1 MVESGL
7 VAFDMDG
14 TLLNGRV
21 VFEAAE
27 HWGFRKNVLKIMG
40 LNIEKYRQSEAIAS
54 LFKGLDKEEVLE
66 VVKKIPLIPDCEETI
81 RSLKASGYKIG
92 IISDSYTFVT
102 EYLKARLALDFD
114 EANILEEQNGIFT
127 GKLRMPLGWQN
138 NNCACK
144 RSVCKR
150 ASLRKQ
156 AAKFGLIRGRTLA
169 VGDNLADI
177 CMLEEA
183 SVSIA
188 FNPKHQDVSNA
199 ACYTVHGDL
208 KKILQHVPISDN
220 VMVMQEANTIE
231 NDRPQPD

>member
-7 VAFDMDG
+7 VAFDMDD

-27 HWGFRKNVLKIMG
+27 HWGFKESVLKIMN
-40 LNIEKYRQSEAIAS
+40 LNIEKYRQSEAIAT
-54 LFKGLDKEEVLE
+54 LFKGLDKEEALKI
-66 VVKKIPLIPDCEETI
+66 VKKIPLMPGCEETI
-81 RSLKASGYKIG
+81 RTLKASGYKIG

-102 EYLKARLALDFD
+102 EYLKTRLALDFD
-114 EANILEEQNGIFT
+114 EANVLEEQAGIFT
-127 GKLRMPLGWQN
+127 GQLHMPLGWQN
-138 NNCACK
+138 NNCTCQ

-150 ASLRKQ
+150 ASLRRQ
-156 AAKFGLIRGRTLA
+156 AAKLGLIRGRTFA
-169 VGDNLADI
+169 VGDNLGDI

-188 FNPKHQDVSNA
+188 FNPKYQDVSNA

-208 KKILQHVPISDN
+208 RKILQHIPISDSLT
-220 VMVMQEANTIE
+220 EI
-231 NDRPQPD
+231 

>member
-7 VAFDMDG
+7 VAFDMDD

-27 HWGFRKNVLKIMG
+27 HWGFKESVLKIMK
-40 LNIEKYRQSEAIAS
+40 LNIEKYRQSEAIAT
-54 LFKGLDKEEVLE
+54 LFKGLDKEEALKI
-66 VVKKIPLIPDCEETI
+66 VKKIPLMPGCEETI
-81 RSLKASGYKIG
+81 RKLKASGYKIG

-102 EYLKARLALDFD
+102 EYLKTRLALDFD
-114 EANILEEQNGIFT
+114 EANVLEEQAGIFT
-127 GKLRMPLGWQN
+127 GQLHMPLGWQN
-138 NNCACK
+138 NNCTCQ

-150 ASLRKQ
+150 ASLRRQ
-156 AAKFGLIRGRTLA
+156 AAKLGLIRGRTFA
-169 VGDNLADI
+169 VGDNLGDI

-188 FNPKHQDVSNA
+188 FNPKYQDVSNA

-208 KKILQHVPISDN
+208 RKILQHIPISDSATE
-220 VMVMQEANTIE
+220 V
-231 NDRPQPD
+231 